1 MGHQARIQIAR
12 MGENDVMTPEC
23 FVGIDVSKDRLDVA
37 LRPTGERFSV
47 DNTDPGVERLIRR
60 LVEVSPALIVLE
72 ATGRYHRL
80 ALGELLAAGLPA
92 IAINPRQARDF
103 ARAIGVLAKTDRI
116 DAAVLAEFADKIRPE
131 VRTIAD
137 EDTQQ
142 LEAVCTRRRQLIL
155 MLTAEQNRYP
165 IASKAVRPKIK
176 KHIHWLEAELEDL
189 DEELK
194 TRIRSSPAWREKE
207 DLLSSFKGVGKVTS
221 HSMLAYLPEL
231 GRLDRRQIAAIVGVA
246 PFNQD
251 SGKRRGQRHIRGG
264 RRRLRNVLY
273 MATLVAI
280 RHNPTIR
287 EFHRRL
293 ANAGKA
299 PKVAIVACMR
309 KLLTILNAM
318 LRSKSRW
325 QPDFP
330 LVSQD
335 SLS

>member
-1 MGHQARIQIAR
+1 
-12 MGENDVMTPEC
+12 
-23 FVGIDVSKDRLDVA
+23 
-37 LRPTGERFSV
+37 
-47 DNTDPGVERLIRR
+47 
-60 LVEVSPALIVLE
+60 
-72 ATGRYHRL
+72 
-80 ALGELLAAGLPA
+80 
-92 IAINPRQARDF
+92 
-103 ARAIGVLAKTDRI
+103 
-116 DAAVLAEFADKIRPE
+116 
-131 VRTIAD
+131 
-137 EDTQQ
+137 
-142 LEAVCTRRRQLIL
+142 
-155 MLTAEQNRYP
+155 
-165 IASKAVRPKIK
+165 
-176 KHIHWLEAELEDL
+176 
-189 DEELK
+189 
-194 TRIRSSPAWREKE
+194 
-207 DLLSSFKGVGKVTS
+207 
-221 HSMLAYLPEL
+221 MLAYLPEL

>member
-1 MGHQARIQIAR
+1 
-12 MGENDVMTPEC
+12 MTPEC

-37 LRPTGERFSV
+37 LRPTGERCSF
-47 DNTDPGVERLIRR
+47 DNTGPGVERLISR
-60 LVEVSPALIVLE
+60 LVELSARLIVLE

-80 ALGELLAAGLPA
+80 VLSELLAAGLSA

-103 ARAIGVLAKTDRI
+103 ARAVGVLAKTDRI
-116 DAAVLAEFADKIRPE
+116 DAAVLAQFADKVRPE

-155 MLTAEQNRYP
+155 MLTAEQNRYS
-165 IASKAVRPKIK
+165 IASKPVRPKIK
-176 KHIHWLEAELEDL
+176 KHIHWLEAEI
-189 DEELK
+189 EELDDDLK
-194 TRIRSSPAWREKE
+194 NRIRCSPAWREKE
-207 DLLSSFKGVGKVTS
+207 DLLSSFKGVGHVTS

-231 GRLDRRQIAAIVGVA
+231 GTLDRRQIAAIVGVA
-246 PFNQD
+246 PFNHD

-287 EFHRRL
+287 EFYRRL
-293 ANAGKA
+293 IQAGKL
-299 PKVAIVACMR
+299 PKVAIVASMR

-318 LRSKSRW
+318 LRSKTRW
-325 QPDFP
+325 NPDFH
-330 LVSQD
+330 LASQD

>member
-1 MGHQARIQIAR
+1 
-12 MGENDVMTPEC
+12 MGENDVMTTEV

-37 LRPTGERFSV
+37 VRPSGERFV
-47 DNTDPGVERLIRR
+47 FDNNDPGVE
-60 LVEVSPALIVLE
+60 ALIKKLAEISPTLVVLE

-80 ALGELLAAGLPA
+80 ALGQLLGAGLPA
-92 IAINPRQARDF
+92 IAINPKQGRDF
-103 ARAIGVLAKTDRI
+103 ARALGLLAKTDRI
-116 DAAVLAEFADKIRPE
+116 DAAVLAEFAEKVRPE

-142 LEAVCTRRRQLIL
+142 LEAVCTRRRQLVL
-155 MLTAEQNRYP
+155 MLTAEKNRYP
-165 IASKAVRPKIK
+165 LASRAVRPKIK
-176 KHIHWLEAELEDL
+176 KHIHWLEAELEEL

-194 TRIRSSPAWREKE
+194 NRIRSSPAWREKE
-207 DLLSSFKGVGKVTS
+207 DLLSSFKGVGNVTS

-251 SGKRRGQRHIRGG
+251 SGKRRGQRHIHGG

-273 MATLVAI
+273 MTTLVAI

-287 EFHRRL
+287 EFHQRL
-293 ANAGKA
+293 IKAGKL

-325 QPDFP
+325 QPDFSMA
-330 LVSQD
+330 SQD